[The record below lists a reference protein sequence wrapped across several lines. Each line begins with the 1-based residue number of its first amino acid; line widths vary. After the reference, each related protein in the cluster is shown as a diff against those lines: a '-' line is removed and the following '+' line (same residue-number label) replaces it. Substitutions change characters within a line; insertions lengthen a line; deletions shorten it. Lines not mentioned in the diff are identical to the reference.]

1 MNQFTKSCHTKTV
14 HQAVEVDGRRIFYR
28 RSGRKN
34 CPALLLL
41 HGFPSSSFGFRA
53 LMPLL
58 SDAADLIAPDL
69 PGFGFTEVA
78 TEYDYT
84 FENISHTMDR
94 FLETLGVTRYFVYL
108 HDFGAAV
115 GYLMAMRSPER
126 ILGLIVQN
134 GNAHEEGLGPAWDA
148 AKAYWTTPSQENR
161 KRLGNW
167 LNFKGTRDQYIGGI
181 PERIKPLFAPETWH
195 LGWERMSRPGNID
208 LQFRLFEDYQNHVAR
223 FALISTYHKSHQP
236 SCLVM
241 WGRHDVFFQVD
252 EVLAYER
259 ELDDVQIHVLD
270 GAHFLLETHAEECA
284 TLMREFIQRV
294 IEAEDTTT

>member
-1 MNQFTKSCHTKTV
+1 MNQYFNIRHTKIV
-14 HQAVEVDGRRIFYR
+14 HDTVEVDGQRIFYR

-34 CPALLLL
+34 CPAVLLL
-41 HGFPSSSFGFRA
+41 HGFPSSSFSFRA

-78 TEYDYT
+78 SDYDYT
-84 FENISHTMDR
+84 FENMSHTIDR

-115 GYLMAMRSPER
+115 GYLLAMRRPECIR
-126 ILGLIVQN
+126 GLLVQN
-134 GNAHEEGLGPAWDA
+134 GNVHEEGLGPAWDA
-148 AKAYWTTPSQENR
+148 AKAYWAMPSQENR

-167 LNFKGTRDQYIGGI
+167 LNFEGTRDQYIGGI
-181 PERIKPLFAPETWH
+181 PERIKPLFAPESWH
-195 LGWERMSRPGNID
+195 LDWERMSRPGNID

-223 FALISTYHKSHQP
+223 FARIANYHKSHQP
-236 SCLVM
+236 PCLVM

-252 EVLAYER
+252 EVLAYAR
-259 ELDDVQIHVLD
+259 ELDDVQIHVFD

-294 IEAEDTTT
+294 TEA